1 MQFYCLIIILFF
13 VIIHLFEMLFSFVI
27 ELRVKAGG
35 EQRVLLE
42 CGNSGRTTASQRLQF
57 TEKRVFMDCTLLHT

>member
-1 MQFYCLIIILFF
+1 MAVF
-13 VIIHLFEMLFSFVI
+13 VGI

-42 CGNSGRTTASQRLQF
+42 CGNSGRTTASQRLQS
-57 TEKRVFMDCTLLHT
+57 TEKHVFMDSALLYTHITTPYCTYAYTVHVTF